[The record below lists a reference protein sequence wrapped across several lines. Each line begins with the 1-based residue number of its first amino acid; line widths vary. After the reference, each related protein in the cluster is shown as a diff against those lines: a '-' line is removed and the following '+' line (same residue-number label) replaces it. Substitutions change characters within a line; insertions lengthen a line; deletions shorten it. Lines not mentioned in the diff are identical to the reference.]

1 MQQYV
6 WTLPVLMI
14 SIISDGKEASRIR
27 CSIRSLLPIE
37 ALQFDVKAICER
49 PVFAPL
55 QTLNRVCRTS
65 AMGRLPSFRA
75 ILYNYRLTV
84 RVRSQ
89 HDIGRHK
96 KSR

>member
-14 SIISDGKEASRIR
+14 SIVPDGRVASCIR
-27 CSIRSLLPIE
+27 CAIRSLLPIE

-49 PVFAPL
+49 PVFAPF

-65 AMGRLPSFRA
+65 AMGREPP
-75 ILYNYRLTV
+75 V
-84 RVRSQ
+84 RE
-89 HDIGRHK
+89 IAYKG
-96 KSR
+96 